1 MDLASFLR
9 ATFALAMVVG
19 LIGLVAVA
27 LRRYAPGLLARVA
40 ARSAERRLEIVET
53 LVLDPTRRLLLVRV
67 DDEERVILLG
77 EGRELDPPAEV
88 ATAVK
93 RRSAA

>member
-9 ATFALAMVVG
+9 ATFALAVVVG
-19 LIGLVAVA
+19 LIGLSAVA
-27 LRRYAPGLLARVA
+27 LRRYAPGLLARAA
-40 ARSAERRLEIVET
+40 ARSVERRLEVVET
-53 LVLDPTRRLLLVRV
+53 LVLDPTRRLVLVRV

-77 EGRELDPPAEV
+77 EGRELEAPLAATV
-88 ATAVK
+88 ALP